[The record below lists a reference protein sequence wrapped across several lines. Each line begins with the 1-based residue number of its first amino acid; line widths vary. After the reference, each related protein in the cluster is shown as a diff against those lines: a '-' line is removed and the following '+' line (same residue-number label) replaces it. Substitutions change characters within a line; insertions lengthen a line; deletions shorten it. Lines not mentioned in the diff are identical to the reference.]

1 MGQPF
6 FRTEMGAATV
16 EMDPNNWSLVSR
28 DFMTGFAGGL
38 IFAVLLAL
46 VLGTTA
52 LRMTD
57 HYGLGHWKLNLRAPL
72 SSMWMNVGY
81 WRDDDDN
88 QIEHFDEAALA
99 LLKQLLSAAGL
110 LIPKSPTVARRG
122 ALAVLDLGFGCGDQ
136 TWHLARLTASGPWS
150 DFRYVGLTLNEA
162 QVQTASRKICRAVA
176 SATNTSASASA
187 SADLDIRADTFKLFR
202 ADAAR
207 PATWPAP
214 VADAV
219 RALADERFTDRW
231 LVALDCLYHFSPS
244 RRPVFAYAARELGAR
259 VAAFD
264 LLLSEGAS
272 WRERLVLRAV
282 GVFMGCPVGTF
293 LVEDA
298 YRDQLVECGYDR
310 DGIEIR
316 DITDHVFS
324 GLVRFLDGQERALG
338 EYGVSLGGF
347 KLAGRLFDWFARSGV
362 VRAVVVIARTVDKS
376 AP

>member
-1 MGQPF
+1 MEEPKQAGYSVG
-6 FRTEMGAATV
+6 RCAISCLLNEI
-16 EMDPNNWSLVSR
+16 S
-28 DFMTGFAGGL
+28 FASSGL
-38 IFAVLLAL
+38 A
-46 VLGTTA
+46 
-52 LRMTD
+52 
-57 HYGLGHWKLNLRAPL
+57 
-72 SSMWMNVGY
+72 S
-81 WRDDDDN
+81 
-88 QIEHFDEAALA
+88 
-99 LLKQLLSAAGL
+99 KQLLSAAGL

-162 QVQTASRKICRAVA
+162 QVQTASRKICREVA
-176 SATNTSASASA
+176 SATNSSV
-187 SADLDIRADTFKLFR
+187 SADLDIRADAFKLFR

-207 PATWPAP
+207 PDTWPAP

-244 RRPVFAYAARELGAR
+244 RRPVFAFAARELAAH

-293 LVEDA
+293 LVEDE

-310 DGIEIR
+310 EGIEIR
-316 DITDHVFS
+316 DITQHVFS
-324 GLVRFLDGQERALG
+324 GLVGFLDGQERALG
-338 EYGVSLGGF
+338 EYGISLGGF

-362 VRAVVVIARTVDKS
+362 VRAVVVIARTVDES
-376 AP
+376 AS